1 MDCLFTDEEAREMM
15 IYANELKAN
24 NLSPVIYAAPD
35 WDVVNSSWTVKY
47 TPPPL
52 GYNPNGYIGMYYG
65 MPVYSFDG
73 LDSHTCC
80 VLPNFNVLPF

>member
-1 MDCLFTDEEAREMM
+1 MDCLFTDKEAREM
-15 IYANELKAN
+15 ILYANELKAQ

-35 WDVVNSSWTVKY
+35 WDIVNSSWTITDTTV
-47 TPPPL
+47 PSV
-52 GYNPNGYIGMYYG
+52 YNTIGYIGMYYG